1 MVIIE
6 SPAFTRIIA
15 AILDEEDYRAMQN
28 ALVEDPALGAVIP
41 GGGGLRKARWGM
53 EGRGKRGGMRVIY
66 YWWTGKDRIYLLFAY
81 PKNVQ
86 TDLSREQIRRLAEI
100 MEEELQDG

>member
-1 MVIIE
+1 
-6 SPAFTRIIA
+6 
-15 AILDEEDYRAMQN
+15 MQN

-66 YWWTGKDRIYLLFAY
+66 YWWTSKDYLYLLFTY

-86 TDLSREQIRRLAEI
+86 TDLSQEQIRRLVGV
-100 MEEELQDG
+100 MEEELQNG